1 MNTQSPKIVVITPV
15 KNEAWILDRFL
26 SVTSQFA
33 DYIII
38 ADQNSTDG
46 SQSICK
52 KYPKVILIEN
62 KAEKFNEA
70 ERQLLLIKTA
80 RDLVQEHKI
89 ILALDADEILAANA
103 TKTASWQKML
113 QAKPGTILFFEKP
126 DLFVTTHQCL
136 RTGILTPLGYVDDGA
151 EHQPQKIHSVRV
163 PMPEYANRLHIHDIK
178 IIHYATTRLD
188 AHASKLRMYTV
199 VENVLEVG
207 NVIGRR
213 SRYSSKPNYLSLG
226 KVETAP
232 NEWFAN
238 WETLGI
244 DMHTIIKHKY
254 YYYDFEVL
262 RYFHKYGWRRF
273 RMEDIWQYDWEACRQ
288 YAKSQGI
295 SDIPDYTIPK
305 TWKILDLL
313 ISIFAKISNH
323 FLASMKSLINS
334 SGIKPLKILSAV
346 MKKDNF
352 QNSGV

>member
-1 MNTQSPKIVVITPV
+1 MNTQLPKIVVITPV

-38 ADQNSTDG
+38 ADQNSNDG

-62 KAEKFNEA
+62 KSEQFNEA
-70 ERQLLLIKTA
+70 DRQLLLIQTA
-80 RDLVQEHKI
+80 RDLVQEPKI
-89 ILALDADEILAANA
+89 LLALDADEILAANA

-151 EHQPQKIHSVRV
+151 EHQPQKIHSIRI
-163 PMPEYANRLHIHDIK
+163 PMPEYATRLHIHDIK
-178 IIHYATTRLD
+178 ILHYAITRLD

-199 VENVLEVG
+199 VENVLGVG
-207 NVIGRR
+207 NAIGRR
-213 SRYSSKPNYLSLG
+213 NRYSSKQNYLRLG

-232 NEWFAN
+232 DEWFTN
-238 WETLGI
+238 WEELGI
-244 DMHTIIKHKY
+244 DMHTIIKQKY

-262 RYFHKYGWRRF
+262 RHFHKYGWRRF
-273 RMEDIWQYDWEACRQ
+273 WMEDIWKYDWEVCRQ

-295 SDIPDYTIPK
+295 SDIPDYKIPK
-305 TWKILDLL
+305 PGKFPDFL
-313 ISIFAKISNH
+313 ISTFIQMYNYLGSGVKQ
-323 FLASMKSLINS
+323 LINR
-334 SGIKPLKILSAV
+334 A
-346 MKKDNF
+346 
-352 QNSGV
+352 